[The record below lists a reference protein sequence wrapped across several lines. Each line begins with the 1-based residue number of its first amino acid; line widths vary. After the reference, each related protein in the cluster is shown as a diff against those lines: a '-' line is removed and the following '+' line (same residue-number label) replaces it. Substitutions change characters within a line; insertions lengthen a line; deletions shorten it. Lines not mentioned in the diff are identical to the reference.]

1 MFHYQRHEDHKTI
14 TECVPVTHFIKHLIV
29 HIPGKNFKMVRYYGI
44 YAKHHKQEKN
54 LRKCLSPQ
62 KRQYLSRLL
71 DWRNSLLLAF
81 GYEPL
86 RCPECGTSMLV
97 LEVYHKKTALFER
110 YPKGYGIWI
119 VPYALFLLYR
129 QIVQPKPK
137 TKYFIDNVMAKSH
150 HSLFCY
156 AIFYFQSIIHH
167 LCRFAKFPIKL
178 SCLTYLAPP

>member
-54 LRKCLSPQ
+54 LRKCLSHQ

-71 DWRNSLLLAF
+71 DWRNSILLAF

-97 LEVYHKKTALFER
+97 LEVYHKKTTLFEQYR
-110 YPKGYGIWI
+110 KVMKYG
-119 VPYALFLLYR
+119 
-129 QIVQPKPK
+129 
-137 TKYFIDNVMAKSH
+137 
-150 HSLFCY
+150 
-156 AIFYFQSIIHH
+156 
-167 LCRFAKFPIKL
+167 
-178 SCLTYLAPP
+178 

>member
-54 LRKCLSPQ
+54 LRKCLSHQ

-81 GYEPL
+81 GYDPL
-86 RCPECGTSMLV
+86 RCPKCGTSMLV

-110 YPKGYGIWI
+110 YRKVMGYG
-119 VPYALFLLYR
+119 
-129 QIVQPKPK
+129 
-137 TKYFIDNVMAKSH
+137 
-150 HSLFCY
+150 
-156 AIFYFQSIIHH
+156 
-167 LCRFAKFPIKL
+167 
-178 SCLTYLAPP
+178 